1 MILDLDGAAAR
12 RAAISPRLGPMLSI
26 ASAAVAAAVL
36 LMIAAI
42 PHAAAPRFVETGPS
56 ILEQA
61 FARQKP
67 SMTLDLVLP
76 SDLAVEVLPQR
87 VDGIYGPARPAPTVR
102 SFRLRGSSAIVIIAM
117 LPGSP
122 AIVAPRDLA
131 ADALSVRGWYAA
143 NYSVEA
149 TSLSAV
155 RWTENGMTYEIASR
169 SLLLGDLIRLTEQVR

>member
-1 MILDLDGAAAR
+1 MILDLDGATAR

-67 SMTLDLVLP
+67 PMTLDLQVWP
-76 SDLAVEVLPQR
+76 
-87 VDGIYGPARPAPTVR
+87 Y
-102 SFRLRGSSAIVIIAM
+102 AM
-117 LPGSP
+117 ELG
-122 AIVAPRDLA
+122 
-131 ADALSVRGWYAA
+131 
-143 NYSVEA
+143 
-149 TSLSAV
+149 
-155 RWTENGMTYEIASR
+155 ASR
-169 SLLLGDLIRLTEQVR
+169 EAKEVR